1 MIYLLKVQISI
12 QCIKWLSYIQYFLL
26 PFLHRG
32 QPFVSTK
39 VQPVFDWTQTP
50 HMFWTVR
57 QVLTAEH
64 DQLASKHFPKIVSIQ
79 KFHQC

>member
-1 MIYLLKVQISI
+1 MIYLLKVQIAI
-12 QCIKWLSYIQYFLL
+12 QCIKMHKNILKFFSLL

-39 VQPVFDWTQTP
+39 VQPVFDWTQRP
-50 HMFWTVR
+50 HMFWTIR

-64 DQLASKHFPKIVSIQ
+64 DQLASKHFPKTL
-79 KFHQC
+79 